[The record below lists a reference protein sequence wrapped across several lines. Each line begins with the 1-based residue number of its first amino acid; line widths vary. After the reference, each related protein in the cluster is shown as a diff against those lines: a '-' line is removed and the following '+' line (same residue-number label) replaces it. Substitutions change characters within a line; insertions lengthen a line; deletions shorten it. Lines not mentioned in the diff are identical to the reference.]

1 MQLSDSIKEKIKAWE
16 GCRLSAY
23 RCPAGVWTIGY
34 GHTGADVKPGMKISQ
49 ARADELFDADIDAF
63 ARLVEAEVRGIA
75 LTGCQFDALVSLAYN
90 IGVGNLRRS
99 TLLRMVKADPAN
111 PAIAAEFRKWDKAGG
126 AVLPGLSRR
135 REAEANHYFGKL

>member
-63 ARLVEAEVRGIA
+63 A
-75 LTGCQFDALVSLAYN
+75 DW
-90 IGVGNLRRS
+90 LRPRC
-99 TLLRMVKADPAN
+99 
-111 PAIAAEFRKWDKAGG
+111 G
-126 AVLPGLSRR
+126 A
-135 REAEANHYFGKL
+135 